1 MITGNIN
8 RYRWLAGYTSQ
19 PFSDK
24 KLESKQNMKLG
35 EKMPD
40 LSDDDFLKLS
50 EYTRQRFGIDL
61 SQKKSM
67 VESRMQSHLRKR
79 GYESF
84 LSYYDFLTNDKTGV
98 EATALADRLSTNYT
112 FFMREVEHFN
122 YFRDT
127 ILPYLASTVIN
138 KDLRIWSAGCSS
150 GEEAYTLA
158 MILSDYFG
166 KGQSNWDKKVLATDI
181 SSPALE
187 IALEAIYSDEQI
199 KDLPGIWKMNYFEA
213 VPGGK
218 RLVKSIRDE
227 VIFRR
232 FNLMEKSFPFKQKF
246 HVIFCRNVMIYFDNE
261 IKRELVNRFYDCTA
275 AGGYLIIGHSES
287 LNRRDTNYQYVMP
300 AVYRKG

>member
-1 MITGNIN
+1 MGN
-8 RYRWLAGYTSQ
+8 
-19 PFSDK
+19 
-24 KLESKQNMKLG
+24 
-35 EKMPD
+35 
-40 LSDDDFLKLS
+40 LSDDDFVKLS

-67 VESRMQSHLRKR
+67 VESRLHNHLKER

-84 LSYYDFLTNDKTGV
+84 SSYFNFLVNDKTGT

-112 FFMREVEHFN
+112 FFMREMEHFHF
-122 YFRDT
+122 FRDT
-127 ILPYLASTVIN
+127 ILPYLASAVIN

-158 MILSDYFG
+158 MILHDYFG
-166 KGQSNWDKKVLATDI
+166 KDRFNWDKKVLATDI

-187 IALEAIYSDEQI
+187 IALEATYADEQI
-199 KDLPGIWKMNYFEA
+199 KDLPGIWRMNYFEP

-218 RLVKSIRDE
+218 RLVKNIRDE

-261 IKRELVNRFYDCTA
+261 VKRELVNRFYDCTA
-275 AGGYLIIGHSES
+275 PGGYLIIGHSES
-287 LNRRDTNYQYVMP
+287 LNRRETNYQYVMP